1 MSARAKLVVLDLDG
15 TLARLDVDWASLHA
29 IARAWARAAGV
40 AVARPGVLSTI
51 EALRAAGQPPAAAA
65 ASWLDALVALHEREA
80 AARCPLNAAL
90 LEWLREQ
97 QPQAGL
103 AVLTLNGRAAA
114 RTALARAGLAGR
126 VAVIVARGEA
136 PAKPAAHGLVRI
148 LESVDCTPD
157 RALLVGDSAVDA
169 ACARSAGVPFVPV
182 QALGVRWEGG
192 GR

>member
-1 MSARAKLVVLDLDG
+1 MSALAKLVVLDLDG
-15 TLARLDVDWASLHA
+15 TLARLDVDWVSLRA
-29 IARAWARAAGV
+29 VARAWARAAGV

-51 EALRAAGQPPAAAA
+51 TALRAAGKPSAVAA
-65 ASWLDALVALHEREA
+65 ASRLDALVGLHEREA

-90 LEWLREQ
+90 LEWLCEQ
-97 QPQAGL
+97 QPQASL

-148 LESVDCTPD
+148 LEIVDCTPD

>member
-1 MSARAKLVVLDLDG
+1 MRVPPELVVLDLDG
-15 TLARLDVDWASLHA
+15 TLARLDVDWVSLRA

-51 EALRAAGQPPAAAA
+51 DALRAAGQPLAAAA
-65 ASWLDALVALHEREA
+65 ASRLDALVALHEREA

-90 LEWLREQ
+90 LEWLRKR

-136 PAKPAAHGLVRI
+136 PAKPAAHGLWRI
-148 LESVDCTPD
+148 LASSDCTPD

-169 ACARSAGVPFVPV
+169 ACARSAGVPFLPV
-182 QALGVRWEGG
+182 EAVGVRWAGWD
-192 GR
+192 R